1 MGFTIPT
8 AQRNGD
14 LMGYIGDIVMFV
26 GDTTVLARS
35 FCFLTTNL
43 IFGFVQKPRGY
54 PPFYGNVQPVD
65 SGT

>member
-26 GDTTVLARS
+26 GDTTVLA
-35 FCFLTTNL
+35 
-43 IFGFVQKPRGY
+43 
-54 PPFYGNVQPVD
+54 
-65 SGT
+65 